1 MQEIMVLVLTL
12 NALFVDFILTYFIIY
27 FLWHKDIYMCKKHIY
42 L

>member
-27 FLWHKDIYMCKKHIY
+27 FFMTYRQIYV
-42 L
+42 